1 MKFNFRKIG
10 LVVMA
15 ATTLTLTACDALK
28 QAATNVLID
37 QMVSNADVANGL
49 KEALRLGVFN
59 GVDKLSVKGG
69 FTNSAYKILLPE
81 EARKITDKLKV
92 IPGFTKVEDIML
104 EKLNAG
110 AEDAATK
117 AKPIFLNAIT
127 KMTFQDA
134 MGILMG
140 EKNAA
145 TEYLKRTTTTELY
158 NEFNPVILASLDKY
172 DARKYWSDA
181 VNTYNKIPFVQKTNP
196 DLGDYVTNQA
206 LKGLFSMVEE
216 KERGIRGDK
225 AQRTSDLLQK
235 VFAKQDAK

>member
-1 MKFNFRKIG
+1 MKLSFKQIG
-10 LVVMA
+10 LAFIA

-37 QMVSNADVANGL
+37 SVISNADVANGL

-81 EARKITDKLKV
+81 EARKITEKLKV
-92 IPGFTKVEDIML
+92 IPGFTKVEDVL
-104 EKLNAG
+104 VEKLNAG

-127 KMTFQDA
+127 KMSFQDA

-145 TEYLKRTTTTELY
+145 TSFLKRTTSDDLY
-158 NEFNPVILASLDKY
+158 KEFNPVIISSLDKY

-181 VNTYNKIPFVQKTNP
+181 VNVYNKMPFVQKANA
-196 DLGDYVTNQA
+196 DLGDYVTKEA

-225 AQRTSDLLQK
+225 TQRTSDLLQK